1 MKTLITLASIGI
13 IGACTTA
20 APSEPKYITKEIKVP
35 TPTYCTTEVPMPD
48 YPDETGKL
56 LQTPSPE
63 ERLKAVVA
71 ARPMRIETEA
81 QLRSALNTC
90 KGPPQK

>member
-1 MKTLITLASIGI
+1 
-13 IGACTTA
+13 
-20 APSEPKYITKEIKVP
+20 
-35 TPTYCTTEVPMPD
+35 MPD